1 MITNQTVSIWDLIVG
16 GDIEIQG
23 LLGARFA
30 MKIPPR
36 TQPGTQMR
44 VRGQGMPSRNGSTGD
59 LYVKLTAQIPADISP
74 ELIAAIQQH
83 R

>member
-1 MITNQTVSIWDLIVG
+1 MPIWDLIVG
-16 GDIEIQG
+16 GDIEIEG
-23 LLGARFA
+23 LLGSRFS

-44 VRGQGMPSRNGSTGD
+44 VRGQGMPQRQGPTGD
-59 LYVKLTAQIPADISP
+59 LYVRLSAQIPNTVAP
-74 ELIAAIQQH
+74 EIESAIRQH